1 MERRSPDRRQA
12 DRERQ
17 HHAAGRRL
25 ESLLSMGY
33 AVFFVGAGAEAGK
46 PPFHVLRGL
55 FCRRGGG
62 WKPPFHVGG
71 NKAAG

>member
-33 AVFFVGAGAEAGK
+33 AVFFVGGAEAGS
-46 PPFHVLRGL
+46 LL
-55 FCRRGGG
+55 SM
-62 WKPPFHVGG
+62 W
-71 NKAAG
+71 AATKERDNGSLH

>member
-46 PPFHVLRGL
+46 PPFHGAATKQRDNGS
-55 FCRRGGG
+55 RR
-62 WKPPFHVGG
+62 
-71 NKAAG
+71 